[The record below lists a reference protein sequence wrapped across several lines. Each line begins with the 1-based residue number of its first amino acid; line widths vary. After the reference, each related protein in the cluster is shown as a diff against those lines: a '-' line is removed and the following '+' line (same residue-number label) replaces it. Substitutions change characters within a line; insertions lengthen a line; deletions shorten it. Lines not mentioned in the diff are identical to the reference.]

1 MPPPSSNNRD
11 SIMNKTKLAAASL
24 MAMVFLNA
32 NADEGVL
39 VEAGGTYTATG
50 SPVQSVTTGST
61 TANGGLGGTASST
74 TGEISAN
81 GGSGGLGGNSSLSTG
96 DSMLSTGSSSSQGG
110 QSSSSGN
117 TSGNNSINANYRAA
131 KTPVS
136 SSYAPANLPTAPCM
150 GSTSMGLTSV
160 MFGFSSGSSWE
171 ATECMILEMA
181 RSFSQDG
188 QLEDA
193 QAVRCSSKYAV
204 NAPSCIKLIQ
214 DRADKQKLIV
224 NIGIVDNL
232 SDLKSIVDT
241 RAFLPSIIKNEVS
254 P

>member
-1 MPPPSSNNRD
+1 
-11 SIMNKTKLAAASL
+11 MNKAKLAAASL
-24 MAMVFLNA
+24 MAIVFLNA
-32 NADEGVL
+32 YADGVL

-50 SPVQSVTTGST
+50 SPVQTVTTGPT
-61 TANGGLGGTASST
+61 TANGGL
-74 TGEISAN
+74 
-81 GGSGGLGGNSSLSTG
+81 GGLGGNSSLSTG
-96 DSMLSTGSSSSQGG
+96 DSILSTGASTSQGG
-110 QSSSSGN
+110 QSSSTGN
-117 TSGNNSINANYRAA
+117 TSGNNSISANYTAA
-131 KTPVS
+131 RIPVS
-136 SSYAPANLPTAPCM
+136 TSYSPANLPTAPCM

-214 DRADKQKLIV
+214 QRADNKKLIV

-232 SDLKSIVDT
+232 SELKSIVDT
-241 RAFLPSIIKNEVS
+241 RAS
-254 P
+254 PPALIGN

>member
-1 MPPPSSNNRD
+1 MPPPSSNNKD
-11 SIMNKTKLAAASL
+11 STMNKTKLAVASL
-24 MAMVFLNA
+24 IAMVFFNA
-32 NADEGVL
+32 HADGVF

-50 SPVQSVTTGST
+50 SPVQSVITGPT
-61 TANGGLGGTASST
+61 TANGGL
-74 TGEISAN
+74 
-81 GGSGGLGGNSSLSTG
+81 GGLGGNSSLSTG
-96 DSMLSTGSSSSQGG
+96 DSILSTGSSTAQGG

-117 TSGNNSINANYRAA
+117 TSGNNAINANYTAA
-131 KTPVS
+131 KIPVS
-136 SSYAPANLPTAPCM
+136 TSYSPANLPTAPCM

-204 NAPSCIKLIQ
+204 NAPSCIKLTQ
-214 DRADKQKLIV
+214 QRASKKLIV
-224 NIGIVDNL
+224 YIETIDTLTGFKKI
-232 SDLKSIVDT
+232 IDT
-241 RAFLPSIIKNEVS
+241 RASLLAPIKREIK

>member
-11 SIMNKTKLAAASL
+11 SLMIKTKLAAASS

-32 NADEGVL
+32 YADGVL

-50 SPVQSVTTGST
+50 SPVQTVTTGPT

-74 TGEISAN
+74 TGAITAN
-81 GGSGGLGGNSSLSTG
+81 GGLGGLGGNASLTTGDSILSTG
-96 DSMLSTGSSSSQGG
+96 ASTSQGG

-117 TSGNNSINANYRAA
+117 TSGNNTVNTNYTAA
-131 KTPVS
+131 QIPVS
-136 SSYAPANLPTAPCM
+136 RAYAPANLPSAPCM
-150 GSTSMGLTSV
+150 GSTSVGVSSV
-160 MFGFSSGSSWE
+160 LFGFSSGSSWE
-171 ATECMILEMA
+171 ATECMTLEMA

-193 QAVRCSSKYAV
+193 QAVRCSSKYAA
-204 NAPSCIKLIQ
+204 NAPSCIKLAQ
-214 DRADKQKLIV
+214 QRSANKKV
-224 NIGIVDNL
+224 VVYTESVDPVTGF
-232 SDLKSIVDT
+232 KTIVDT
-241 RAFLPSIIKNEVS
+241 RASLFAPIRRMIT